1 MFGFSPADWIF
12 AVFIMFVV
20 FGCVAASDMRKKK

>member
-12 AVFIMFVV
+12 TVFIMCVV

>member
-12 AVFIMFVV
+12 AFFIMVVV